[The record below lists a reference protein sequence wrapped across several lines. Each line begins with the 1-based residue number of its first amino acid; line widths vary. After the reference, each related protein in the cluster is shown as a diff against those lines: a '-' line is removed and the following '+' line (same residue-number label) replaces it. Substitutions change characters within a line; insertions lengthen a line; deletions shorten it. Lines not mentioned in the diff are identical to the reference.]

1 MNGGHLTSPRSHYTH
16 YCFQFLPLCTV
27 VSEISNF
34 QSTQSSPTVNRQPDH
49 NSWHLGE
56 FWFPYS
62 NASREP
68 PHHFTI
74 LLHSARERGPP
85 RMYVD
90 VKECSLSLPFFYE
103 SQKLT
108 SQYTEVGTCEAILRK
123 KRNMWRDLTC
133 VHKIIIKHNIHIFNP
148 FKTSLWVRKY
158 TIFIRPHRLKEE
170 CRTHK

>member
-56 FWFPYS
+56 FWFPMFPYS

-123 KRNMWRDLTC
+123 NETC
-133 VHKIIIKHNIHIFNP
+133 GAI
-148 FKTSLWVRKY
+148 
-158 TIFIRPHRLKEE
+158 
-170 CRTHK
+170 